1 MTIKQMPY
9 KTELVEPVKFDVSI
23 YPVSALLTATGVQ
36 YATAVANATTTYA
49 DLFSISTHTYFPYV
63 KGDLAWAYFNIS
75 IEVKGGT
82 NLPHCIYK
90 VEAKNSNYGTWVIQ
104 SAEVDYTCTTAYV
117 GMRLEGYILITAGT
131 VDNAPLDIRLQFKSD
146 AANGATETVTAK
158 LKNDT
163 VIRLVGSRDVR

>member
-36 YATAVANATTTYA
+36 YLAEVANATTTYA

-75 IEVKGGT
+75 FEVKGGSAT
-82 NLPHCIYK
+82 PIATYK
-90 VEAKNSNYGTWVIQ
+90 VEVKNSNYGTWVIQ
-104 SAEVDYTCTTAYV
+104 SAEATYQTTTAYV

-146 AANGATETVTAK
+146 AAGATETVTMK

-163 VIRLVGSRDVR
+163 CLRLVGSRDVR